1 MSAIPLAAISQT
13 NHLRHTGMSEAV
25 RCESSRSAAPQP
37 VTNCRGPTF
46 TVPYQSD
53 VSPVAQL
60 PDCFGEQGG
69 AILGGESPKA
79 CLDCQVFEKC
89 HKITVAA
96 TLQAIATDLD
106 LIVQSGLRKGTLEG
120 FDASADSELEEP

>member
-1 MSAIPLAAISQT
+1 MF
-13 NHLRHTGMSEAV
+13 
-25 RCESSRSAAPQP
+25 P
-37 VTNCRGPTF
+37 VPC
-46 TVPYQSD
+46 QSD

-69 AILGGESPKA
+69 VILGGESPKA
-79 CLDCQVFEKC
+79 CLDCQVFEEC

-106 LIVQSGLRKGTLEG
+106 LIVQNGLRKGTLEG
-120 FDASADSELEEP
+120 FDALAESEPEEP

>member
-1 MSAIPLAAISQT
+1 M
-13 NHLRHTGMSEAV
+13 
-25 RCESSRSAAPQP
+25 
-37 VTNCRGPTF
+37 
-46 TVPYQSD
+46 
-53 VSPVAQL
+53 AQL

-69 AILGGESPKA
+69 VILGGESPKM

-106 LIVQSGLRKGTLEG
+106 LIVQNGLRKGTLEG
-120 FDASADSELEEP
+120 FDMLGGSESGEP